1 MDLLSADARSTSMKR
16 VLRRNAVAAV
26 VEVVAAATVEIVAA
40 GAAAVGGAT
49 VIRIVIRE
57 YSPSKI

>member
-1 MDLLSADARSTSMKR
+1 MKR
-16 VLRRNAVAAV
+16 APRLNAVAAV
-26 VEVVAAATVEIVAA
+26 EVVVAAVTVEIVAA